1 MHFGEIKCHE
11 ISSQYQLK
19 ILFIFY
25 YSVPIVQILVD
36 VPPPCF
42 IAIDAHGSSL
52 GPGHIVLDGTPFI
65 PLKGVYSTPPP
76 IFGPY
81 VYCGQKAKWIKIP
94 LDTEA

>member
-36 VPPPCF
+36 VPPVP
-42 IAIDAHGSSL
+42 
-52 GPGHIVLDGTPFI
+52 
-65 PLKGVYSTPPP
+65 
-76 IFGPY
+76 
-81 VYCGQKAKWIKIP
+81 
-94 LDTEA
+94 